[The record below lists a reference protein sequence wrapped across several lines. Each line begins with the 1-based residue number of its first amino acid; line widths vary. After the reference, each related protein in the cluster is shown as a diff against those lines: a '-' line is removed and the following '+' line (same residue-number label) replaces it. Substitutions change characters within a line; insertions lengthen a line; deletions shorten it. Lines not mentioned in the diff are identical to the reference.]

1 MMVWMGFLFLIG
13 LVIVGLYV
21 AMMRLRRISFH
32 DGKLE
37 SQRAFHRARL
47 EELPQLIEEGLVE
60 PEQSAAIER
69 ESKQDLLRE
78 SDQIDGQLPSA
89 EVAQPSGWSRLLVAV
104 GVCFLALLAFSEL
117 GGGLG
122 RVQDVRWTEALEQLD
137 LTSPGDVER
146 AHSMMTAWLD
156 DDPDNESVRMF
167 LAELSLNLGR
177 YQEAADGFSALSRLY
192 PADGHLREQSIE
204 ARYLALDRR
213 LDEALARDLDLALGQ
228 HPRAVGLLE
237 IAGMEAHK
245 AGRLRDAITFFKR
258 AAQDATGPRRLMIE
272 QILTVLD
279 SSGSTE
285 PPQPAML
292 SGADAGA
299 PTPGVLPE
307 IEVTVEL
314 ISDQPLPTAAKLF
327 VFARASE
334 GPPMPLAVVRAEP
347 TRGRSI
353 HRLTDAIA
361 MMPSLRLSQ
370 FDVVDVVAR
379 LSLSGQISDDG
390 DDFET
395 KAEKL
400 SLAPGVQSLSL
411 VLDLT
416 QAEAKPT
423 EASR

>member
-1 MMVWMGFLFLIG
+1 MMVWIWFLPLIG
-13 LVIVGLYV
+13 LVILGLYV
-21 AMMRLRRISFH
+21 ATIRFRRINFH

-47 EELPQLIEEGLVE
+47 EELPQLIDEGLVE
-60 PEQSAAIER
+60 PEQLAAIER

-78 SDQIDGQLPSA
+78 SDQIGGQSSDS
-89 EVAQPSGWSRLLVAV
+89 EVAPPRRRSGLLVAA
-104 GVCFLALLAFSEL
+104 GICFLGLFVFSEL

-122 RVQDVRWTEALEQLD
+122 RVQDVQWTEALEQLD
-137 LTSPGDVER
+137 LTKSVDVER
-146 AHSMMTAWLD
+146 AHSLMTAWLD
-156 DDPDNESVRMF
+156 EDPNNESVRMF

-177 YQEAADGFSALSRLY
+177 YQEAAEGFSALSRLY
-192 PADGHLREQSIE
+192 PADAGLREQSIE

-213 LDEALARDLDLALGQ
+213 LDEALARDLDLALEN

-237 IAGMEAHK
+237 IAAMEAHK
-245 AGRLRDAITFFKR
+245 AGRLKEAISFFGR
-258 AAQDATGPRRLMIE
+258 AAEDATGPRRLMIE
-272 QILTVLD
+272 QVL
-279 SSGSTE
+279 SVLNASGGSQ
-285 PPQPAML
+285 PPQPMAL
-292 SGADAGA
+292 SGSDAVEPLIDA
-299 PTPGVLPE
+299 LPE

-314 ISDQPLPTAAKLF
+314 ISDQPLPPAAKLF

-347 TRGRSI
+347 TRGRST
-353 HRLTDAIA
+353 HRLTDALA

-379 LSLSGQISDDG
+379 LSFSGQISDQSNDL
-390 DDFET
+390 ES

-400 SLAPGVQSLSL
+400 SLTPGVQSLSL

-416 QAEAKPT
+416 EVEARSTK
-423 EASR
+423 AQR